1 MTATI
6 TTIFDARI
14 ANFIQQNNSKLQLKD
29 IISHGRVHVFA
40 LARALGYTLT
50 WAPWPEKGALIDHT
64 IIINDQAIKTRQRFI
79 VAHELG
85 CAAHAQLRYNR
96 QTSIITFA
104 NRFAAALLMPKSLVD
119 QTLSK
124 AIDRYQFNAYRLTN
138 DQVTVIKNFTAR
150 RLNVST
156 GALRYRI
163 EDLGLISSVSK
174 EPAH

>member
-1 MTATI
+1 MTPTL
-6 TTIFDARI
+6 TTVFDARI

-29 IISHGRVHVFA
+29 VISHGRVHVFA

-64 IIINDQAIKTRQRFI
+64 IIINDQAIKTRQRFT

-85 CAAHAQLRYNR
+85 CAAHAQLRYNH
-96 QTSIITFA
+96 QTNIVIFA

-138 DQVTVIKNFTAR
+138 DQVAIIENFTAR
-150 RLNVST
+150 RLNVSA

-163 EDLGLISSVSK
+163 KNLGLISRVSE